1 MSLASLS
8 AASELNARLHTTGA
22 RPHCCSMPHPRRLA
36 GLIASGDNLNWP
48 RARSAILALRV
59 AHGTSARHL
68 VEELRLSREV
78 RECRLFGRRKV
89 NNKDIYS
96 HRAGIGL
103 QLQMITSK
111 ANLPLRNAGYSST
124 PSVSRAIN

>member
-1 MSLASLS
+1 MFVFDHGHCIMSKRGRMSLASLS

-59 AHGTSARHL
+59 AHGTSARQVL
-68 VEELRLSREV
+68 GAAAANCGST
-78 RECRLFGRRKV
+78 GT
-89 NNKDIYS
+89 
-96 HRAGIGL
+96 RAGTVRQRL
-103 QLQMITSK
+103 QS
-111 ANLPLRNAGYSST
+111 
-124 PSVSRAIN
+124 